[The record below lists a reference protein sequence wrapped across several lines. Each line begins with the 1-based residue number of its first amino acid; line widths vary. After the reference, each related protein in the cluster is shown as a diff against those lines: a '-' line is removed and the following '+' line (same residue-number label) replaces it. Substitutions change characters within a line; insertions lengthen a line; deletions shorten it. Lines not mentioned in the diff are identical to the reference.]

1 MHLKIFTAI
10 YMYYIIASAWLDLAI
25 FSSSNIYECI
35 STILWKGGG
44 RGLAIFLEGGEWAGA
59 SGVLEIAIINFTSL
73 HLFDLLKDVSLVC
86 YFTLTFLVFDCSSPN
101 HFENTIEHYLATN
114 TYH

>member
-1 MHLKIFTAI
+1 MHFN
-10 YMYYIIASAWLDLAI
+10 D
-25 FSSSNIYECI
+25 FVE
-35 STILWKGGG
+35 G
-44 RGLAIFLEGGEWAGA
+44 RGEGFGNFFGGGEWAGA

-73 HLFDLLKDVSLVC
+73 LLFDLLKDVSLVC

>member
-1 MHLKIFTAI
+1 MNAFQRFCGREGGGV
-10 YMYYIIASAWLDLAI
+10 WQ
-25 FSSSNIYECI
+25 FF
-35 STILWKGGG
+35 WKGG
-44 RGLAIFLEGGEWAGA
+44 EGAGA
-59 SGVLEIAIINFTSL
+59 SGVLEIAIINFASL
-73 HLFDLLKDVSLVC
+73 LLFDLLKDVSLVC